1 MKWYKCSYAIFCLPL
16 IKVKKMNVVREDLNA
31 TSAILRVNIAP
42 LDYETQVSNALE
54 KARKQA
60 KNPGFRP
67 GHVPLALI
75 KKQYGKG
82 ILIEEVNKA
91 VSNALTTYFT
101 NNKVEILGNPIP
113 YEKEEVK
120 GDFNNPSEF
129 EFAFEI
135 GLAPTIKIDGALKDS
150 FNYIKVNVD
159 SKLIDQQLDDLRR
172 RYGKLV
178 ASDAVGVTDMIM
190 AQFTELNADGSVK
203 EHGVL
208 HSSTISMEFIE
219 NAKAK
224 KELTGKKVGDTLIV
238 NPADVS
244 KGGKDT
250 AAMLGLK
257 EEDLAAISDKFEMKI
272 TEIRHMELAELNQE
286 LFDKLFG
293 EGVVSSEKELK
304 DRVKEDLDKM
314 FAQDS
319 DRLLTREVYE
329 RLIEKTNI
337 DLPSDFLKRWIQASN
352 EKKISLEEIEAQ
364 FDGYEKSMKWQLIQ
378 GHIFKANDIKVDQ
391 KEALEFTKGLL
402 VNQYAQYGI
411 PAPEDKELTTSAIQ
425 VLSSKEESAR
435 VYDMLAETKLTEYF
449 KATVKMSD
457 KLVSYD
463 EFMEIANGKNN

>member
-1 MKWYKCSYAIFCLPL
+1 
-16 IKVKKMNVVREDLNA
+16 MNVLREDVTA
-31 TSAILRVNIAP
+31 TSAVLRIQVAP
-42 LDYETQVSNALE
+42 ADYEKQVSSAIE

-60 KNPGFRP
+60 KIPGFRP
-67 GHVPLALI
+67 GHVPVGLI

-82 ILIEEVNKA
+82 ILIEELNKT
-91 VSNALTTYFT
+91 VSNALSSFITE
-101 NNKVEILGNPIP
+101 NKIEILGNPIP
-113 YEKEEVK
+113 YDKEDVK
-120 GDFNNPSEF
+120 GDFNAPADF

-135 GLAPTIKIDGALKDS
+135 GLAPAIKIDSALKDA
-150 FNYIKVNVD
+150 FNYVKVNVD
-159 SKLIDQQLDDLRR
+159 ATLIDKQVDDLRR

-178 ASDAVGVTDMIM
+178 ASEKVGATDMVM
-190 AQFTELNADGSVK
+190 AQFTELTAEGTAK
-203 EHGVL
+203 EHGIV
-208 HSSTISMEFIE
+208 HSSTISMEFVE

-224 KELTGKKVGDTLIV
+224 KALTGKKVGDVLTV

-250 AAMLGLK
+250 AALLGIK
-257 EEDLAAISDKFEMKI
+257 EEELANISDTFEMKI

-293 EGVVSSEKELK
+293 EGVVSSEEALKE
-304 DRVKEDLDKM
+304 RVKEDLDKM

-329 RLIEKTNI
+329 RLIEKTAVE
-337 DLPSDFLKRWIQASN
+337 LPSDFLKRWIQVSN
-352 EKKISLEEIEAQ
+352 EKPITLEEIEAQ

-425 VLSSKEESAR
+425 VLTNKEESAR

-449 KATVKMSD
+449 KSTVKLSD
-457 KLVSYD
+457 KVVSYD
-463 EFMEIANGKNN
+463 EFIEIANGKQ